1 MKTIAVFPGSFAP
14 WTNGHFDT
22 LCTAL
27 NFCDEVVIGV
37 SRNPSKPQRWTFE
50 ELKSFIEAN
59 IKGHMERYENRN
71 AAFSSPTPVQQQAL
85 KRLADSKKSGEKL
98 IKIVD
103 FTSLTV
109 DDALHCKCSL
119 IIRGMRN
126 STDYADEEALASVN
140 QKLASQ
146 RAKALPTVLI
156 PQTDSSLKDVSSTT
170 FRNLMDYRQYIQ
182 ALEFVTWNEFNLII
196 GEYLKPQWQDIFSL
210 GSEEDYRDWA
220 EHHQHNQSHQLA
232 DIAYMLNLL
241 ELYASQIEDK
251 RIFRVMKWAV
261 MSYQSIPDIDK
272 LSQDS
277 DAITARNYLKTFTQ
291 IMDGHE
297 LRGYSSEKKIFHDI
311 CRGIYGDRQNYQSY
325 AQRRRQIMTDINYL
339 TLIRKY
345 RQQGEDFYRTALFKE
360 RYAQNLRANLASELD
375 SLKIII

>member
-59 IKGHMERYENRN
+59 IKGHMERYENRY
-71 AAFSSPTPVQQQAL
+71 AVFPPPIPVQQQAL

-103 FTSLTV
+103 FISLTV
-109 DDALHCKCSL
+109 DDALRCKCSL

-182 ALEFVTWNEFNLII
+182 ALEFVTWNEFNLIV

-210 GSEEDYRDWA
+210 GSEEDYRDWT
-220 EHHQHNQSHQLA
+220 ERHLHSKSYPLVY
-232 DIAYMLNLL
+232 IAYLLNMLD
-241 ELYASQIEDK
+241 LYASQIEDEQ
-251 RIFRVMKWAV
+251 IFRIMKWTV
-261 MSYQSIPDIDK
+261 MSYQSVQKVNALTILNDT
-272 LSQDS
+272 
-277 DAITARNYLKTFTQ
+277 ITSRKFMNKFYQ
-291 IMDGHE
+291 MMDGHE
-297 LRGYSSEKKIFHDI
+297 LQGNCFEEELFHDI
-311 CRGIYGDRQNYQSY
+311 CRSIYADNQNYP
-325 AQRRRQIMTDINYL
+325 T
-339 TLIRKY
+339 Y
-345 RQQGEDFYRTALFKE
+345 RQQRRQMMSDADYLKRITNYRLQGEKFFRTALFRE